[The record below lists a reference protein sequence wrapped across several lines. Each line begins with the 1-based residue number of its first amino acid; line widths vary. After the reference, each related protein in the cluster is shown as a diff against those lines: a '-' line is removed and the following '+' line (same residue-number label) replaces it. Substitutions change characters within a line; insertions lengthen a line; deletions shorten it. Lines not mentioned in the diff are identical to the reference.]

1 LCKCNGENCSGE
13 KFPFENSTPCIIQTQ
28 QQKRVVCTDDR
39 AVLEEALKEY
49 QNSLSECSTSL
60 FGSTSAHV
68 FSDELIVD
76 IVCNAE
82 GIFTLKDLLYTS
94 PVFSNNHAKF
104 IFDIFQDIFQDI
116 ECATCDNIIDSDMVD
131 SIDEM
136 ELLDDVFT
144 ETDDFKDY
152 FDNTDSDDEDPD
164 LLTPDGS

>member
-1 LCKCNGENCSGE
+1 MPPDPPKSVSRLRRSKIPPT
-13 KFPFENSTPCIIQTQ
+13 F
-28 QQKRVVCTDDR
+28 KRLVPP
-39 AVLEEALKEY
+39 L
-49 QNSLSECSTSL
+49 
-60 FGSTSAHV
+60 

-104 IFDIFQDIFQDI
+104 ILDIFQDIFQDI

-144 ETDDFKDY
+144 ETDYFKDY

>member
-1 LCKCNGENCSGE
+1 
-13 KFPFENSTPCIIQTQ
+13 
-28 QQKRVVCTDDR
+28 
-39 AVLEEALKEY
+39 
-49 QNSLSECSTSL
+49 
-60 FGSTSAHV
+60 
-68 FSDELIVD
+68 VD

-104 IFDIFQDIFQDI
+104 ILDIFQDIFQDI

-144 ETDDFKDY
+144 ETDYFKDY